1 MSLRGVNATIVS
13 VDEYTWEALPRRIAT
28 FTKESKIFG
37 ETLHYANPIMY
48 SFDELFEMAK
58 WCWATFGYSGFR
70 PEINTTVWDYR
81 SDPDYI
87 FWFGEEK
94 YLTLFILRWS

>member
-1 MSLRGVNATIVS
+1 MSLHGARATS
-13 VDEYTWEALPRRIAT
+13 VWIDDFGFEPAAKRIAT
-28 FTKESKIFG
+28 LTRESKIFG

-48 SFDELFEMAK
+48 SFDEMFEMAK
-58 WCWATFGYSGFR
+58 WCWATLGPAGY
-70 PEINTTVWDYR
+70 NQCNMQTVWDYQ

-94 YLTLFILRWS
+94 HLMMFILRWS

>member
-1 MSLRGVNATIVS
+1 MAS
-13 VDEYTWEALPRRIAT
+13 VFIDEFAFEPTPRRIAT

-37 ETLHYANPIMY
+37 ETMHYANPIMY
-48 SFDELFEMAK
+48 SFEELSEAST
-58 WCWATFGYSGFR
+58 WCYKTFGSPGYR
-70 PEINTTVWDYR
+70 HDTMTTVWDY
-81 SDPDYI
+81 SLDSGYL

>member
-1 MSLRGVNATIVS
+1 MSLRGANVTS
-13 VDEYTWEALPRRIAT
+13 VWIDDFAFEPTPRRIAT

-37 ETLHYANPIMY
+37 ETIHYANPIMY

-58 WCWATFGYSGFR
+58 WCWATFGESGYR
-70 PEINTTVWDYR
+70 QDTMTTIWDYR
-81 SDPDYI
+81 SDPDYV

-94 YLTLFILRWS
+94 HLMMFILRWS